1 MKYKCIS
8 HLFLSCVVVTVTNK
22 TDLRFLETLVS
33 VSTSNKTACNAQ
45 HTGVWPALSDGNQ
58 EERKKEYSIYF

>member
-1 MKYKCIS
+1 M
-8 HLFLSCVVVTVTNK
+8 VTVTNK

-58 EERKKEYSIYF
+58 EERGKKNVAYIT